1 MSPTSTD
8 EITAF
13 LAQGRAEIESLM
25 QDTVRITR
33 PATEDDPEWVPQ
45 ELDTATGQYPEQGRV
60 VVYEGKCRFQ
70 VKADI
75 NSNVVETTAGERE
88 WTYLTAQLQVP
99 IAGTLEIRTDHV
111 AQVLTCPN
119 DPDLVDRLFNIMGS
133 YHKSQAAY
141 RRFRVRELVQ

>member
-1 MSPTSTD
+1 MSPTPTEVS
-8 EITAF
+8 EF
-13 LAQGRAEIESLM
+13 LAEGRAYIGELM

-45 ELDTATGQYPEQGRV
+45 VLDPDTGQYPAQGRV
-60 VVYEGKCRFQ
+60 VVYEGECRMQ
-70 VKADI
+70 VKSDI

-99 IAGTLEIRTDHV
+99 IEGTLAIRVDNV
-111 AQVLTCPN
+111 AQVLTCPG
-119 DPDLVDRLFNIMGS
+119 DTDLVDRLFNVTGT

-141 RRFRVRELVQ
+141 RRFRVREVIQ